1 MITLI
6 ARAVIGVAIIALIL
20 ASNRHIFRRIPS
32 GPQVSQMECA
42 YYVIGVASV
51 GLAWYFQALY
61 VSQYSS
67 GWENPVWG
75 KGGWTEYI
83 KLMFANPAASA
94 VSQGFLIANLLLL
107 PLYTIVDGY
116 RRGVRRPWLY
126 FVLSWFIPFAFVWA
140 FYLATVD
147 RHRRLVACNAFDL
160 TGESAAERRPRKR
173 FEMN

>member
-6 ARAVIGVAIIALIL
+6 ARPVLGVALIALII

-32 GPQVSQMECA
+32 GPQVSEMECV

-51 GLAWYFQALY
+51 ALAWYFNVRY
-61 VSQYSS
+61 VSQYSTA
-67 GWENPVWG
+67 WENPVWG
-75 KGGWTEYI
+75 KGGWTDYV

-94 VSQGFLIANLLLL
+94 ASQGFLVANLLLL

-126 FVLSWFIPFAFVWA
+126 FVSSWFIPFAFVWA

-160 TGESAAERRPRKR
+160 TTGSADGRRPRKR